1 MDPLEYLVCP
11 LSRQPL
17 RREGSF
23 LVSASGQHR
32 YPFSPTGIPLFTAGF
47 CSEEG
52 RRQQE
57 HYDRVARTY
66 LENLTYPH
74 TEEYMR
80 YLDGALMSV
89 VGDGA
94 LGDIA
99 EICCGRGEAIRL
111 LTRRFSFGLGVDV
124 SLEMLEAARRD
135 LSGAHLLFV
144 QGDATMLPL
153 RSACCDHVFM
163 LGGVHHVNDRRAL
176 FAEVF
181 RILKPGGRFIYRE
194 PVSDFLLWRW
204 LRAVVYRLSPALDH
218 STERPLLRAD
228 TVAVLERAGF
238 RHRVWRTCGFLG
250 AAFLLNSDVLFFN
263 RLFRFVPGIRRV
275 TRTMAVF
282 DDWAVRRPGLGHAGL
297 QVIGMAE
304 KPAVADSRA
313 EPVAGVRPARGTS

>member
-1 MDPLEYLVCP
+1 MTAAGVMDPLGYLICP

-17 RREGSF
+17 RRDGGF

-32 YPFSPTGIPLFTAGF
+32 YPVSAAGIPLFAAEF

-66 LENLTYPH
+66 LENLAYPH
-74 TEEYMR
+74 TEEYMH

-111 LTRRFSFGLGVDV
+111 LSRRFSFGIGVDV
-124 SLEMLEAARRD
+124 SLAMLEAARRD

-194 PVSDFLLWRW
+194 PASDFLLWRW

-218 STERPLLRAD
+218 ETERPLLRAE
-228 TVAVLERAGF
+228 TVPVLEWAGF
-238 RHRVWRTCGFLG
+238 RPQVWRTCGFLG
-250 AAFLLNSDVLFFN
+250 GALLLNSDVLVVN
-263 RLFRFVPGIRRV
+263 RFFRFLPGIRRV
-275 TRTMAVF
+275 TQTMAAF
-282 DDWAVRRPGLGHAGL
+282 DDWTVRLPGLRHAGL

-304 KPAVADSRA
+304 KPAPAVERS
-313 EPVAGVRPARGTS
+313 AG